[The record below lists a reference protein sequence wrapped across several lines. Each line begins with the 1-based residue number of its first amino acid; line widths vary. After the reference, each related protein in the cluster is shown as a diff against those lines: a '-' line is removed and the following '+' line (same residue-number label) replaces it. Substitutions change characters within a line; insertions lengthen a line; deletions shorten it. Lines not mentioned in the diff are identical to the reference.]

1 MSRVL
6 PDAIVSRVQKQLG
19 IADSEHLRQELPKM
33 IEDGL
38 QRLYDFQH
46 VDGGIGW
53 WKHDASNPNMTAYIL
68 FGLNEVKKAG
78 FAVDEGMMR
87 RGITF
92 VQEWLDDTT
101 VDTRPTRAYSH
112 IATGANVRA
121 YALYVLAELGEGDLG
136 KSVNLYERREKLDL
150 YGKAYLA
157 LALYLLNGN
166 ESNARVETLLDEL
179 RTAAVVA
186 DGQATGRSQQSLVH
200 WEERAVDYWMMN
212 NDVRTTAIVLDALVR
227 IAPGDP
233 LIGPAVRWLMA
244 ARRNGHWGST
254 QATAASLIALVD
266 YLLSSGELEADYAY
280 RILVDGDE
288 VAGRVVDE
296 GNLAVPG
303 RVVVPLADLSTAET
317 HHIKVIREARPGQT
331 GQGMLYASLSYRHY
345 PPADQVPSLER
356 GFRVRR
362 EYTLAGGTHPVSR
375 ARLGDVVQ
383 VELTVHLDDAVNFMV
398 VEDPLPAGLEPID
411 TSLAITGQSYGGDNA
426 DWRWSHVELRDEKV
440 ALFAAY
446 LKPGTYTYTYLA
458 RATTSGLFRVLPGEA
473 YPMYAPEIYGRGEG
487 SLFVVEE

>member
-6 PDAIVSRVQKQLG
+6 PDAIVSRVQQQLG
-19 IADSEHLRQELPKM
+19 IADSEHLSEELPKM
-33 IEDGL
+33 IQDGL

-46 VDGGIGW
+46 IDGGIGW

-78 FAVDEGMMR
+78 FAVDEGMMQ
-87 RGITF
+87 RGISF
-92 VQEWLDDTT
+92 VKDWLDRTT
-101 VDTRPTRAYSH
+101 VDTKPTGAYSH

-136 KSVNLYERREKLDL
+136 KSVNLYERREKLDR

-157 LALYLLNGN
+157 LTLYLLNGN
-166 ESNARVETLLDEL
+166 AADPRVETLLDEL
-179 RTAAVVA
+179 RAAAVTA
-186 DGQATGRSQQSLVH
+186 DGLSH

-212 NDVRTTAIVLDALVR
+212 NDTRTTAIVLDALVR
-227 IAPGDP
+227 IAPADP
-233 LIGPAVRWLMA
+233 LVGPTVRWLMA

-266 YLLSSGELEADYAY
+266 YLLVSGELEADYTY
-280 RILVDGDE
+280 RIIVDGQE
-288 VAGRVVDE
+288 VGSRAVNQ

-303 RVVVPLADLSTAET
+303 RIIIPLADLTGERHGVEIVRET
-317 HHIKVIREARPGQT
+317 EPGQT
-331 GQGMLYASLSYRHY
+331 GEGVLYASLAYRHY
-345 PPADQVPSLER
+345 PPVEQVAPLEQ
-356 GFRVRR
+356 GIRVWR
-362 EYTLAGGTHPVSR
+362 EYSLADRSHTTNR
-375 ARLGDVVQ
+375 AHLGDVVE
-383 VELTVHLDDAVNFMV
+383 VRLTVRLDDAVNFLV

-411 TSLAITGQSYGGDNA
+411 TSLAITGKQYGGDSQ
-426 DWRWSHVELRDEKV
+426 DWRWAHIELRDEKV
-440 ALFAAY
+440 ALFATY

-458 RATTSGLFRVLPGEA
+458 RATTPGVFRALPGEA

-487 SLFVVEE
+487 SIFMVEE